1 MKNKTLTQLFAR
13 YQMPSAEAI
22 AKKMLQ
28 TVEKSTPQEIGRVI
42 LRSKRDRQSVINLQ
56 PKH

>member
-1 MKNKTLTQLFAR
+1 MKPKTLTQLFAN
-13 YQMPSAEAI
+13 YKMPSAEAI

-42 LRSKRDRQSVINLQ
+42 LRSKRDRQLVINLEA
-56 PKH
+56 KN